1 METRGEFQTTTVRL
15 PKKIYEEARAAVKD
29 SKAASSINDF
39 LVQAVEQ
46 RLKQLRDGEIDAA
59 FSKMADDP
67 EYQRDAVTL
76 AQSFEGS
83 DWSAFQTLNPSREA
97 HERRRRKA
105 PAAKTKAR

>member
-1 METRGEFQTTTVRL
+1 MESNGEFQTTTVRL
-15 PKKIYEEARAAVKD
+15 PKRIYEEARAAVKE

-46 RLKQLRDGEIDAA
+46 RLKQLRDREIDAA
-59 FSKMADDP
+59 FAKMADDP

-83 DWSAFQTLNPSREA
+83 DWSAYQTLNPSRET
-97 HERRRRKA
+97 HGRSRSKA
-105 PAAKTKAR
+105 ASAKTKAR